1 MIPAADFVAAAQA
14 AGFDFYTGVPCS
26 LLTSLINEV
35 SASPSLRYVGA
46 TSEGEA
52 CGIAAGAWLAGRTP
66 VVILQN
72 SGLGN
77 TVNPVTSLN
86 HPFRIP
92 SLMLVTWRG
101 EPGIH
106 DEPQHVV
113 MGEVLHALLDTMGVT
128 HAPLPATA
136 ADLPSAFAR
145 ARAHML
151 ASGLPFAFVVR
162 KGQIGGETQA
172 PAPHA
177 PEPFAVAAAAE
188 KGSGALPTR
197 FATLT
202 RLLTAAPAEAVII
215 ATTGKTG
222 RELFTAA
229 DRDQHLYLVGS
240 MGCASAVALGVALN
254 TARPV
259 IALDGDGAALMKLG
273 NLATIGAYKP
283 QRLIHILLD
292 NGVHDS
298 TGGQATASAGVDFA
312 AVAAACGYGA
322 AATTCSADGFTDA
335 LTHALAGAGPHFI
348 RVRILPGSLEKLGRP
363 TVTPCDVAR
372 RFRRFLTGEEI
383 PLPQTGPA
391 LIAAA

>member
-1 MIPAADFVAAAQA
+1 MIPAAEFVAAAHA
-14 AGFDFYTGVPCS
+14 ESFDFFTGVPCS
-26 LLTSLINEV
+26 LLTSLINEISV
-35 SASPSLRYVGA
+35 NSSIRYVGA

-77 TVNPVTSLN
+77 TINPVTSLN

-113 MGEVLHALLDTMGVT
+113 MGNVLHTLLDIMEIA
-128 HAPLPATA
+128 HAPLPSTLAELA
-136 ADLPSAFAR
+136 PVFAR
-145 ARAHML
+145 ARAHMA

-162 KGQIGGETQA
+162 KGQIGGDTKA

-177 PEPFAVAAAAE
+177 PEPFVTAQLAE
-188 KGSGALPTR
+188 AGESALPTR
-197 FATLT
+197 FMMLSHLVETV
-202 RLLTAAPAEAVII
+202 PHDAVIV

-254 TARPV
+254 TERPV
-259 IALDGDGAALMKLG
+259 IVLDGDGAALMKLG
-273 NLATIGAYKP
+273 NLATIGAQKP
-283 QRLIHILLD
+283 SRLVHVLLD

-312 AVAAACGYGA
+312 AIAAASGYRS
-322 AATTCSADGFTDA
+322 ATTICSVHGFSSAVST
-335 LTHALAGAGPHFI
+335 ALATAGPHLI
-348 RVRILPGSLEKLGRP
+348 RARIQTGSLNKLGRP
-363 TVTPCDVAR
+363 TVAPCTVAR
-372 RFRRFLTGEEI
+372 RFRRVLTGEEI
-383 PLPQTGPA
+383 PLPQSGPT
-391 LIAAA
+391 LIEAA